1 MNPVIQASLDK
12 LKQAEQTVA
21 TELHAAQIKLIP
33 RINLYLHAN
42 VHPLLIGAGAGFLG
56 GLAFSL
62 FL

>member
-1 MNPVIQASLDK
+1 MNPTVQASLEK
-12 LKQAEQTVA
+12 LKQTEQAVA
-21 TELHAAQIKLIP
+21 MELHAAEIKLLP
-33 RINLYLHAN
+33 RLNLYLHAN